1 MEWDFPSFFRSPPS
15 PHCCPPSF
23 LPSLCQALSCS
34 LHHLSLS
41 LSMSHF
47 WLCLSFKLLPG
58 HPCPAHTTLC
68 SQLSPLLSPQPQPR
82 GRMLQHQ
89 DCMGPLLSPLPS
101 RLLTLPMRR
110 RRLEEPEEAVLAL
123 HSQSVPELGFQPRL
137 LNSRPKDHVTLA
149 LHPLRLTG
157 GNIAGDPGMFGE

>member
-1 MEWDFPSFFRSPPS
+1 MGFSLILQITTLSPLLPSLLPSLPLSGSLLFP
-15 PHCCPPSF
+15 PPSF
-23 LPSLCQALSCS
+23 
-34 LHHLSLS
+34 SLS
-41 LSMSHF
+41 LYVT
-47 WLCLSFKLLPG
+47 LLALSFKLLPG